1 MNQKGRVELK
11 TLLHEFG
18 TKIKIHFGL
27 SPVYLF
33 VLICVFPAAYFT
45 DKYLEAIFLII
56 AFVQLRYKFQTT
68 WHAKSTGVCIFITI
82 AVGYLAIPRVWPIE
96 FSLLSS
102 VIIGFIIDFIAW
114 YAQFAVDLV
123 NENKLVNE
131 ENALLKEKI
140 EQEHIDIDLMS
151 DAEFA
156 QYCGHRGLSAS
167 EIKIAIA
174 VLKKK
179 LKGQELYDEIGYSMT
194 QSKRLRKKIL
204 EKLNM
209 TPHS

>member
-56 AFVQLRYKFQTT
+56 AFVQLRYKLQTT

-179 LKGQELYDEIGYSMT
+179 LKGQDLYDEIGYSMT

>member
-68 WHAKSTGVCIFITI
+68 WHATSTGVCLFITI

-114 YAQFAVDLV
+114 YAQFAVDLID
-123 NENKLVNE
+123 ENKLINE
-131 ENALLKEKI
+131 ENTLLKEKI

>member
-1 MNQKGRVELK
+1 MK

-68 WHAKSTGVCIFITI
+68 WHANSTGVCLFITI
-82 AVGYLAIPRVWPIE
+82 AVGYLSIPRVWPIE

-179 LKGQELYDEIGYSMT
+179 LKGQELYDEIGYSMA

-204 EKLNM
+204 DKLKM

>member
-45 DKYLEAIFLII
+45 GKYLEAIFLII
-56 AFVQLRYKFQTT
+56 AFVQLRYKFQIT
-68 WHAKSTGVCIFITI
+68 WHAKSTGVCLFITI

-123 NENKLVNE
+123 SENKLVNE

-179 LKGQELYDEIGYSMT
+179 LKGQDLYDEIGYSMT